1 MTNQLRIG
9 NSNVSL
15 SYPWGRKGG
24 RKWHAAYK
32 LYALMRNP
40 RSCVG
45 EISDRYKGSVDW
57 SMPTPMPE
65 KSFATSQCCQWVA
78 KVSMKTL

>member
-1 MTNQLRIG
+1 
-9 NSNVSL
+9 
-15 SYPWGRKGG
+15 
-24 RKWHAAYK
+24 
-32 LYALMRNP
+32 MRNP

>member
-1 MTNQLRIG
+1 ML
-9 NSNVSL
+9 
-15 SYPWGRKGG
+15 GG
-24 RKWHAAYK
+24 SGEKLGTYK

-45 EISDRYKGSVDW
+45 EISERYRGSVDW

-65 KSFATSQCCQWVA
+65 KSFATSQCCQCVA
-78 KVSMKTL
+78 KVSMKTLCSD